1 MIDGSLLRV
10 LITRLSAVGDC
21 IHTMPLA
28 AAIRAR
34 YPRAM
39 IAWCVE
45 GGAASLVKA
54 HPAVNRMVVLK
65 KGWLQSPVAVAQ
77 ARQALRALRCDVVI
91 DPQSLS
97 KSAIAGW
104 LSGARTR
111 IGFAPPQG
119 REVAPWLHTVRID
132 RTSTHVVDSYLELLQ
147 PLDIV
152 KPAAKFG
159 IRVDDESLSSVDK
172 FVFHASLKSGY
183 AVINPG
189 AGWDSKVW
197 PNERYASVAK
207 HLGHSAGLKSVV
219 VWAGDRERRWAE
231 EIVAGSGGHAVLAP
245 KTSLLELAGLVKSAK
260 FFVGSDTGPLHLAAS
275 FGTPCIALFG
285 STKGEESGPYGE
297 GHITL
302 QKQYHDGSC
311 TQRRGAD
318 NSAMCAIEVADV
330 CDACDEMLDRVQHQ
344 QPPTRCAA

>member
-45 GGAASLVKA
+45 SGAAPLVKA
-54 HPAVNRMVVLK
+54 HPAVNRTVVLK
-65 KGWLQSPVAVAQ
+65 KGWLKSPVAVAQ
-77 ARQALRALRCDVVI
+77 ARQQLRALRCDTVI

-97 KSAIAGW
+97 KSAFAGW

-119 REVAPWLHTVRID
+119 REAAPWLHNVRID
-132 RTSTHVVDSYLELLQ
+132 RSATHVVDSYLELLQ
-147 PLDIV
+147 PLEIA

-159 IRVDDESLSSVDK
+159 IRVDDETMSSVDK
-172 FVFHASLKSGY
+172 FVFHTSLQGGY

-197 PNERYASVAK
+197 LNDCYAAVAK
-207 HLGHSAGLKSVV
+207 HLGHSARLKMVV
-219 VWAGDRERRWAE
+219 VWAGERERQWAE
-231 EIVAGSGGHAVLAP
+231 EIVAKSGGHAVLAP
-245 KTSLLELAGLVKSAK
+245 KTSLLELAGLVKSAR
-260 FFVGSDTGPLHLAAS
+260 FFIGSDTGPMHLAAS
-275 FGTPCIALFG
+275 FGVPCIAMFG
-285 STKGEESGPYGE
+285 PTTPEECGPYGD

-302 QKQYHDGSC
+302 QKVHHQGTC
-311 TQRRGAD
+311 TERRGAD
-318 NSAMCAIEVADV
+318 NSAMCAIQAADV
-330 CDACDEMLDRVQHQ
+330 CDACDQLLQRLQRQ
-344 QPPTRCAA
+344 QPSRRAA